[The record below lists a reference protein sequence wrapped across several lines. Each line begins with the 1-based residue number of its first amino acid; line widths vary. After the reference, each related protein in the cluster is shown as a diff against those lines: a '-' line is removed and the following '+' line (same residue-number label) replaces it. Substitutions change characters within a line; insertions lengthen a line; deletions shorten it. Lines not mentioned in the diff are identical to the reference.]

1 MKFFF
6 ITPFPELIH
15 NFMNSSMI
23 KKARNKSLIDYKTL
37 NLFDYADSPH
47 RNIDDYPFGGGT
59 GMVIK
64 PEPIFR
70 AFDQIKQDL
79 ENADS
84 RIIFPTP
91 DGKIFNQNEAQKLGK
106 NKNLV
111 FICGHYKGIDQRVR
125 NNLVTDE
132 YSIGDYVITGGE
144 LAAAVLVDSII
155 RLIPGVLSD
164 ETSALS
170 DSFQDN
176 LLSHPIYT
184 RPSDY
189 KGWKV
194 PQVLL
199 SGNQKKIE
207 DWMLVLT

>member
-106 NKNLV
+106 GSEFL
-111 FICGHYKGIDQRVR
+111 D
-125 NNLVTDE
+125 
-132 YSIGDYVITGGE
+132 
-144 LAAAVLVDSII
+144 
-155 RLIPGVLSD
+155 
-164 ETSALS
+164 
-170 DSFQDN
+170 
-176 LLSHPIYT
+176 
-184 RPSDY
+184 
-189 KGWKV
+189 
-194 PQVLL
+194 
-199 SGNQKKIE
+199 KKIKKTKLYE
-207 DWMLVLT
+207 